1 MNHHNNWQLL
11 IHSFDG
17 KLQEALMQQYH
28 ASQYLAMV
36 GKHLVTQMEDDSNT
50 NFSFQPEKRMFVGQ
64 ELSGGN
70 KLGLS
75 LDSLDLLLLDST
87 NQVISMIPLVGKTTS
102 WAFNDMKQ
110 ILDEQGI
117 DTGNLKNKLHYD
129 LPDHPLNHDADFD
142 ATDHASIQELISQRH
157 NANLVLHKIVEKYR
171 ETEPIRTWPHHF
183 DTGSLIP
190 VEHNDSGQLSMS
202 LGIGWA
208 IPDTMISEPY
218 FYLSFWSE
226 ENIPLPAEMPALKNG
241 VWMTP
246 GWKGAV
252 LALSEL
258 LGHHSEEQQMA
269 AALSFFNDGIAIIRK
284 TITS

>member
-1 MNHHNNWQLL
+1 
-11 IHSFDG
+11 
-17 KLQEALMQQYH
+17 
-28 ASQYLAMV
+28 
-36 GKHLVTQMEDDSNT
+36 
-50 NFSFQPEKRMFVGQ
+50 
-64 ELSGGN
+64 
-70 KLGLS
+70 
-75 LDSLDLLLLDST
+75 
-87 NQVISMIPLVGKTTS
+87 
-102 WAFNDMKQ
+102 
-110 ILDEQGI
+110 
-117 DTGNLKNKLHYD
+117 
-129 LPDHPLNHDADFD
+129 PLNHDADFN

-157 NANLVLHKIVEKYR
+157 NANLVLHKIVEEYR
-171 ETEPIRTWPHHF
+171 EAEPIRIWPHHF

-202 LGIGWA
+202 FGIGWA